1 MHYTGEVYRPPLEAY
16 TPLLEVTYGCSHN
29 ACAFCTMYHNTR
41 FGISPLRHIESD
53 IIEIS
58 KTYPMP
64 IERIYLLN
72 GDPFVLPTKRLLEI
86 SNLIHKYLPEV
97 KTITSY
103 ASFYNLKNKSVEDMK
118 LLKKAGYNELWFGVE
133 TGDPEVLSW
142 LNKSAD
148 LGDYYEGLDKM
159 KAAGMDYFAI
169 VMQGIKGAGK
179 SYENA
184 LATAEFLNYYPA
196 KGIFIMSTDV
206 QHGSKLYKMRERSE
220 FTETT
225 NRENL
230 EEQITLLENLEV
242 PGDVLYSSGHIVNL
256 VKVTSHMRNKEKMIE
271 KLKDALK
278 SLPDYIL
285 DGKNQGRAI

>member
-1 MHYTGEVYRPPLEAY
+1 MHYTGQIYRPPLEAY

-29 ACAFCTMYHNTR
+29 ACAFCTMYHQTR
-41 FGISPLRHIESD
+41 FGISPLRHIEID

-58 KTYPMP
+58 ETYPRP

-72 GDPFVLPTKRLLEI
+72 GDPFALATERLIEI

-118 LLKKAGYNELWFGVE
+118 LLKKSGYNELWFGVE
-133 TGDPEVLSW
+133 TGDSEVLSW
-142 LNKSAD
+142 LNKGAD

-159 KAAGMDYFAI
+159 KAACMDYFAI

-184 LATAEFLNYYPA
+184 LATAEVLNYYPA

-206 QHGSKLYKMRERSE
+206 QYGSKLFKMRERGE

-230 EEQITLLENLEV
+230 EEQITLLENLKV

-256 VKVTSHMRNKEKMIE
+256 VKVTSHMRNKEKMIG
-271 KLKDALK
+271 KLKEALK

>member
-1 MHYTGEVYRPPLEAY
+1 
-16 TPLLEVTYGCSHN
+16 
-29 ACAFCTMYHNTR
+29 
-41 FGISPLRHIESD
+41 
-53 IIEIS
+53 
-58 KTYPMP
+58 
-64 IERIYLLN
+64 
-72 GDPFVLPTKRLLEI
+72 
-86 SNLIHKYLPEV
+86 
-97 KTITSY
+97 
-103 ASFYNLKNKSVEDMK
+103 
-118 LLKKAGYNELWFGVE
+118 
-133 TGDPEVLSW
+133 
-142 LNKSAD
+142 
-148 LGDYYEGLDKM
+148 
-159 KAAGMDYFAI
+159 MDYFAI

-184 LATAEFLNYYPA
+184 LATAEFLNYYPV